1 MTLTGAAD
9 RPTKT
14 AIRRPASGV
23 AISTHKLAAM
33 RARRSMTRLQLA
45 QRTLELDPLRW
56 QDDEGLW
63 HGGVSRDA
71 IAKIENGQR
80 RPKTSTLEKLCEA
93 LVCEPKDLLPGR

>member
-23 AISTHKLAAM
+23 YISTRKLIAM
-33 RARRSMTRLQLA
+33 RSRRSMTRLQLA
-45 QRTLELDPLRW
+45 ERTAELDP
-56 QDDEGLW
+56 E
-63 HGGVSRDA
+63 HKGVSRDA

-93 LVCEPKDLLPGR
+93 LACEPKDLLPGG